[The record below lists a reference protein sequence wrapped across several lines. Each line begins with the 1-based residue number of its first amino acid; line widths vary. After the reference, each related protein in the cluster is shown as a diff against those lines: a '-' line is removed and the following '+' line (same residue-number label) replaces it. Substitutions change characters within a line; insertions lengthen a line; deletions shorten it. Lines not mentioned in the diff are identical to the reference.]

1 MTLFRTYIETAFNG
15 NQALAA
21 RMLGVSRSMVSRI
34 VRGERGI
41 SPALAKRIE
50 EASDGQFRKEQFIW
64 VEAETL
70 SISNSNEDLPDAQPL
85 P

>member
-1 MTLFRTYIETAFNG
+1 MTLFRTYIDTAFNG

-21 RMLGVSRSMVSRI
+21 RTLGVSRSMVSRI
-34 VRGERGI
+34 LRGERGI

-50 EASDGQFRKEQFIW
+50 EASDGRFRKEQFIW
-64 VEAETL
+64 AEAE
-70 SISNSNEDLPDAQPL
+70 ISSALKTTEAPDAQPL